1 MPESQKTFGV
11 QAIER
16 GCSVLDLLGS
26 GKQSYSLRDL
36 SNELNLP
43 KPTVHRILSTFCRL
57 GYVMQDDLTK
67 DYRLGFRLVELGQVV
82 LGGIQLR
89 REAQPFL
96 YKLASQVHETVHLT
110 RLDRNEIVYLDKV
123 ERINDAKGLR
133 MASRVG
139 MRNYAHSCA
148 VGKVLLAFL
157 SHNERDQI
165 LSVKGLPRLTKNTIV
180 DRDSFEAHL
189 TKVKGQGYAVDNEE
203 NEEGIK
209 CLAAPVR
216 NDHGEVVA
224 AISISAPAF
233 RMTKKRIDGE
243 FKKAVFKTA
252 IDISKKLGFRDAK
265 SIERR

>member
-1 MPESQKTFGV
+1 
-11 QAIER
+11 
-16 GCSVLDLLGS
+16 LDLLGS

-36 SNELNLP
+36 SNELNIP

-57 GYVMQDDLTK
+57 GYVMQDDLSK
-67 DYRLGFRLVELGQVV
+67 EYRLGFRLVELGQFV

-96 YKLASQVHETVHLT
+96 YNLASQVQETVHLT
-110 RLDRNEIVYLDKV
+110 RLDGNEIVYLDKV
-123 ERINDAKGLR
+123 ERNDPKGLR

-139 MRNYAHSCA
+139 MRNFAHSCA
-148 VGKVLLAFL
+148 VGKILLAFL
-157 SHNERDQI
+157 SGNERDRI
-165 LSVKGLPRLTKNTIV
+165 LSIKGLPRLTKHTIV
-180 DRDSFEAHL
+180 DRSSFEVHL
-189 TKVKGQGYAVDNEE
+189 EKVRTQGFAIDNEE

-233 RMTKKRIDGE
+233 RMTKKRIDKE
-243 FKKAVFKTA
+243 LKDKVTKAA
-252 IDISKKLGFRDAK
+252 LDISRKLGFRDAK
-265 SIERR
+265 PEERR